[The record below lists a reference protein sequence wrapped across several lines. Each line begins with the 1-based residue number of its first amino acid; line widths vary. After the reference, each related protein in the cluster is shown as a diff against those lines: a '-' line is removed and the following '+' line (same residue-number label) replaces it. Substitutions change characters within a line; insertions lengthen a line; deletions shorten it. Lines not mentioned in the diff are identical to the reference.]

1 MIDTVT
7 VSTKGWIV
15 IPAFYRRRYDL
26 FPGKAVRLVDYGGV
40 LALVP
45 PVADPVQAGYGLLH
59 GKGSLTQALLSEHDQ
74 ELIQENRQRKD
85 DGQ

>member
-7 VSTKGWIV
+7 VSTKGWVV

-26 FPGKAVRLVDYGGV
+26 SPGKEVRLVDYGGV

-45 PVADPVQAGYGLLH
+45 PVTNPVQTGYGLLR
-59 GKGSLTQALLSEHDQ
+59 GDGPLTQVLLSEHNQ
-74 ELIQENRQRKD
+74 ELSQESRRGRD